1 MKLKSK
7 IKEFIEDDLLN
18 EKVAIASE
26 TELFT
31 SGFLDSI
38 SLVALVAFIDEEL
51 KIKIISSDIKIENV
65 NTLESLVKLIESKQ

>member
-18 EKVAIASE
+18 KKVAIAPE

-31 SGFLDSI
+31 SGLLDSI

-65 NTLESLVKLIESKQ
+65 NTLESLIKLIESKQ

>member
-18 EKVAIASE
+18 EKVAIAPE

-31 SGFLDSI
+31 SGLLDSI